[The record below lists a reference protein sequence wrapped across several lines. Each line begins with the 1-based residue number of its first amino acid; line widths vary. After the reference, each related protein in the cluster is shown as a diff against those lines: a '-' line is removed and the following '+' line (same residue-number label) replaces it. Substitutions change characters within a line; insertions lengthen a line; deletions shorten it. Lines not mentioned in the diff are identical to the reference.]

1 MGLTSEIYLTKKFI
15 SKEEWLELINTI
27 SNYNGFLRKWK
38 IIITNDRNQ
47 IRYFVKTRCSLPATI
62 NNLNSFLLKPTKEIK
77 ATKQNYTL
85 LFLPKVGSSIIDLI
99 NYSEI
104 RNKGTLEYL
113 EISFLKLYEDKI
125 KSKIRFYLNKNGV
138 TKKYNV
144 IFAIPTSILSADFE
158 GNKRYFYKSSP
169 KYLEINKI
177 LHLLIT
183 ELGYNLGGLA
193 TGLGISSVV
202 IALAAQD
209 IAKSFLA
216 GISIISDRPFEIGD
230 YITVGDLSGTVEDI
244 TFRTTRIRNA
254 DDQVIV
260 LPNSVLTDN
269 NIINSSK
276 RDCRRFRIVLT
287 LELDTPLEKVT
298 QLTEN
303 IKLALTTHPQVINE
317 TVKVFFETI
326 SADGIDLSIDLKTSA
341 LEYVDYLKFKE
352 EINYTLLDMVNQAK
366 IGLAYPSQSIYLK
379 KD

>member
-1 MGLTSEIYLTKKFI
+1 MKFLNEILDFFKSLTMENAIDIGIGLAIIVIFKIISSSLAYIIVKMFKFKVKDKNKI
-15 SKEEWLELINTI
+15 KN
-27 SNYNGFLRKWK
+27 NGFYKPLKSFFIILGIYIGFMVLK
-38 IIITNDRNQ
+38 LPTDVFAIITKVFKICVILLATKGFSNLFDSNSESFAKLREKLNFNGND
-47 IRYFVKTRCSLPATI
+47 TTI
-62 NNLNSFLLKPTKEIK
+62 NFFSKVAK
-77 ATKQNYTL
+77 ALIY
-85 LFLPKVGSSIIDLI
+85 IIAGFI
-99 NYSEI
+99 
-104 RNKGTLEYL
+104 
-113 EISFLKLYEDKI
+113 
-125 KSKIRFYLNKNGV
+125 
-138 TKKYNV
+138 
-144 IFAIPTSILSADFE
+144 
-158 GNKRYFYKSSP
+158 
-169 KYLEINKI
+169 
-177 LHLLIT
+177 LIT

-230 YITVGDLSGTVEDI
+230 YITVGELSGTVEDI

-254 DDQVIV
+254 DNQVIV
-260 LPNSVLTDN
+260 LPNSILTDN

-276 RDCRRFRIVLT
+276 RDTRRFFTVLT
-287 LELDTPLEKVT
+287 LELDTPLEKVS

-303 IKLALTTHPQVINE
+303 MKLALTTHPQVINE
-317 TVKVFFETI
+317 TVKVFFEKF
-326 SADGIDLSIDLKTSA
+326 SADGIDLSIDLKTNA

>member
-1 MGLTSEIYLTKKFI
+1 MKFLNEILDFFKNLTIENAVDIGIGLAIIVIFKIISSPIAYMIVKMFKFKVKDKNKI
-15 SKEEWLELINTI
+15 KN
-27 SNYNGFLRKWK
+27 NGFYKPLKSFFVILGIYIGFMVLKLPTDVFAVITKIFKICVILLATKGFSNLFDSNSESFAKLREKLNFDG
-38 IIITNDRNQ
+38 ND
-47 IRYFVKTRCSLPATI
+47 TTI
-62 NNLNSFLLKPTKEIK
+62 NFFSKVAK
-77 ATKQNYTL
+77 ALIY
-85 LFLPKVGSSIIDLI
+85 IIAGFI
-99 NYSEI
+99 
-104 RNKGTLEYL
+104 
-113 EISFLKLYEDKI
+113 
-125 KSKIRFYLNKNGV
+125 
-138 TKKYNV
+138 
-144 IFAIPTSILSADFE
+144 
-158 GNKRYFYKSSP
+158 
-169 KYLEINKI
+169 
-177 LHLLIT
+177 LIT

-216 GISIISDRPFEIGD
+216 GISII
-230 YITVGDLSGTVEDI
+230 SGTVEDI

>member
-1 MGLTSEIYLTKKFI
+1 MKFLNEILDFFKNLTLENAIDIGIGLAIIVIFKIISSPIAYMIVKMFKFKVKDKNKI
-15 SKEEWLELINTI
+15 KN
-27 SNYNGFLRKWK
+27 NGFYKPLKSF
-38 IIITNDRNQ
+38 
-47 IRYFVKTRCSLPATI
+47 FVVLGIYIGFMVLKLPADVFAVITKIFKICVILLATKGFSNLFDSNSESFAKLREKLNFDGNDTTI
-62 NNLNSFLLKPTKEIK
+62 NFFSKVAK
-77 ATKQNYTL
+77 ALIY
-85 LFLPKVGSSIIDLI
+85 IIAGFI
-99 NYSEI
+99 
-104 RNKGTLEYL
+104 
-113 EISFLKLYEDKI
+113 
-125 KSKIRFYLNKNGV
+125 
-138 TKKYNV
+138 
-144 IFAIPTSILSADFE
+144 
-158 GNKRYFYKSSP
+158 
-169 KYLEINKI
+169 
-177 LHLLIT
+177 LIT

-254 DDQVIV
+254 DNQVIV

-276 RDCRRFRIVLT
+276 RDSRRFFTVLT

>member
-1 MGLTSEIYLTKKFI
+1 MKFLNEILDFFKNLTIENAVDIGIGLAIIVIFKIISSPIAYMIVKMFKFKVKDKNKI
-15 SKEEWLELINTI
+15 KN
-27 SNYNGFLRKWK
+27 NGFYKPLKSF
-38 IIITNDRNQ
+38 
-47 IRYFVKTRCSLPATI
+47 FVILGIYIGFMVLKLPADVFAGITKIFKICVILLATKGFSNLFDSNSESFAKLREKLNFDGNDTTI
-62 NNLNSFLLKPTKEIK
+62 NFFSKVAK
-77 ATKQNYTL
+77 ALIY
-85 LFLPKVGSSIIDLI
+85 IIAGFI
-99 NYSEI
+99 
-104 RNKGTLEYL
+104 
-113 EISFLKLYEDKI
+113 
-125 KSKIRFYLNKNGV
+125 
-138 TKKYNV
+138 
-144 IFAIPTSILSADFE
+144 
-158 GNKRYFYKSSP
+158 
-169 KYLEINKI
+169 
-177 LHLLIT
+177 LIT

-254 DDQVIV
+254 DNQVIV
-260 LPNSVLTDN
+260 IPNSVLTDN

-276 RDCRRFRIVLT
+276 RESRRFFTVLT

-303 IKLALTTHPQVINE
+303 IKLALTKHPQVINE

>member
-1 MGLTSEIYLTKKFI
+1 MKFLNEIWDFFKNLTIENAVDIGIGLAIIVIFKIISSPIAYMIVKMFKFKVKDKNKI
-15 SKEEWLELINTI
+15 KN
-27 SNYNGFLRKWK
+27 NGFYKPLKSF
-38 IIITNDRNQ
+38 
-47 IRYFVKTRCSLPATI
+47 FVILGIYIGFMVLKLPADVFAVITKIFKICVILLATKGFSNLFDSNSESFAKLREKLNFDGNDTTI
-62 NNLNSFLLKPTKEIK
+62 NFFSKVAK
-77 ATKQNYTL
+77 ALIY
-85 LFLPKVGSSIIDLI
+85 IIAGFI
-99 NYSEI
+99 
-104 RNKGTLEYL
+104 
-113 EISFLKLYEDKI
+113 
-125 KSKIRFYLNKNGV
+125 
-138 TKKYNV
+138 
-144 IFAIPTSILSADFE
+144 
-158 GNKRYFYKSSP
+158 
-169 KYLEINKI
+169 
-177 LHLLIT
+177 LIT

-193 TGLGISSVV
+193 TGLGISSIV

-287 LELDTPLEKVT
+287 LELDTTLEKVT

>member
-1 MGLTSEIYLTKKFI
+1 MKFLNEILDFFKNLTLENAIDIGIGLAIIVIFKIISSPIAYMIVKMFKFKVKDKNKI
-15 SKEEWLELINTI
+15 KN
-27 SNYNGFLRKWK
+27 NGFYKPLKSF
-38 IIITNDRNQ
+38 
-47 IRYFVKTRCSLPATI
+47 FVILGIYIGFMVLKLPADVFAGITKIFKICVILLATKGFSNLFDSNSESFAKLREKLNFDGNDTTI
-62 NNLNSFLLKPTKEIK
+62 NFFSKVAK
-77 ATKQNYTL
+77 ALIY
-85 LFLPKVGSSIIDLI
+85 IIAGFI
-99 NYSEI
+99 
-104 RNKGTLEYL
+104 
-113 EISFLKLYEDKI
+113 
-125 KSKIRFYLNKNGV
+125 
-138 TKKYNV
+138 
-144 IFAIPTSILSADFE
+144 
-158 GNKRYFYKSSP
+158 
-169 KYLEINKI
+169 
-177 LHLLIT
+177 LIT

-254 DDQVIV
+254 DNQVIV
-260 LPNSVLTDN
+260 IPNSVLTDN

-276 RDCRRFRIVLT
+276 RESRRFFTVLT

>member
-1 MGLTSEIYLTKKFI
+1 MKFLNEILDFFKNLTIENAVDIGIGLAIIVIFKIISSPIAYMIVKMFKFKVKDKNKI
-15 SKEEWLELINTI
+15 KN
-27 SNYNGFLRKWK
+27 NGFYKPLKSF
-38 IIITNDRNQ
+38 
-47 IRYFVKTRCSLPATI
+47 FVILGIYIGFMVLKLPADIFAVITKIFKICVILLATKGFSNLFDSNSESFAKLREKLNFDGNDTTI
-62 NNLNSFLLKPTKEIK
+62 NFFSKVAK
-77 ATKQNYTL
+77 ALIY
-85 LFLPKVGSSIIDLI
+85 IIAGFI
-99 NYSEI
+99 
-104 RNKGTLEYL
+104 
-113 EISFLKLYEDKI
+113 
-125 KSKIRFYLNKNGV
+125 
-138 TKKYNV
+138 
-144 IFAIPTSILSADFE
+144 
-158 GNKRYFYKSSP
+158 
-169 KYLEINKI
+169 
-177 LHLLIT
+177 LIT

-276 RDCRRFRIVLT
+276 RDCRRLRIVLT

-341 LEYVDYLKFKE
+341 LEYIDYLKFKE

>member
-1 MGLTSEIYLTKKFI
+1 MKFLNEILDFFKNLTIENAVDIGIGLVIIVIFKIISSPIAYMIVKMFKFKVKDKNKI
-15 SKEEWLELINTI
+15 KN
-27 SNYNGFLRKWK
+27 NGFYKPLKSF
-38 IIITNDRNQ
+38 
-47 IRYFVKTRCSLPATI
+47 FVILGIYIGFMVLKLPADIFAVITKIFKICVILLATKGFSNLFDSNSESFAKLREKLNFDGNDTTI
-62 NNLNSFLLKPTKEIK
+62 NFFSKVAK
-77 ATKQNYTL
+77 ALIY
-85 LFLPKVGSSIIDLI
+85 IIAGFI
-99 NYSEI
+99 
-104 RNKGTLEYL
+104 
-113 EISFLKLYEDKI
+113 
-125 KSKIRFYLNKNGV
+125 
-138 TKKYNV
+138 
-144 IFAIPTSILSADFE
+144 
-158 GNKRYFYKSSP
+158 
-169 KYLEINKI
+169 
-177 LHLLIT
+177 LIT

-254 DDQVIV
+254 DNQVIV
-260 LPNSVLTDN
+260 IPNSVLTDN

-276 RDCRRFRIVLT
+276 RESRRFFTVLT

>member
-1 MGLTSEIYLTKKFI
+1 MKFLNEILDFFKNLTLENAIDIGIGLAIVVIFKIISSPIAYMIVKMFKFKVKDKNKI
-15 SKEEWLELINTI
+15 KN
-27 SNYNGFLRKWK
+27 NGFYKPLKSF
-38 IIITNDRNQ
+38 
-47 IRYFVKTRCSLPATI
+47 FVILGIYIGFMVLKLPADVFAGITKIFKICVILLATKGFSNLFDSNSESFAKLREKLNFDGNDTTI
-62 NNLNSFLLKPTKEIK
+62 NFFSKVAK
-77 ATKQNYTL
+77 ALIY
-85 LFLPKVGSSIIDLI
+85 IIAGFI
-99 NYSEI
+99 
-104 RNKGTLEYL
+104 
-113 EISFLKLYEDKI
+113 
-125 KSKIRFYLNKNGV
+125 
-138 TKKYNV
+138 
-144 IFAIPTSILSADFE
+144 
-158 GNKRYFYKSSP
+158 
-169 KYLEINKI
+169 
-177 LHLLIT
+177 LIT

-254 DDQVIV
+254 DNQVIV
-260 LPNSVLTDN
+260 IPNSVLTDN

-276 RDCRRFRIVLT
+276 RESRRFFTVLT

-326 SADGIDLSIDLKTSA
+326 SADGIDLSIDLITSA

>member
-1 MGLTSEIYLTKKFI
+1 MKFLNEILDFFKNLTIENAVDIGIGLAIIVIFKIISSPIAYMIVKMFKFKVKDKNKI
-15 SKEEWLELINTI
+15 KN
-27 SNYNGFLRKWK
+27 NGFYKPLKSF
-38 IIITNDRNQ
+38 
-47 IRYFVKTRCSLPATI
+47 FVILGIYIGFMVLKLPADVFAVITKIFKICVILLATKGFSNLFDSNSESFAKLREKLNFNGNDTTI
-62 NNLNSFLLKPTKEIK
+62 NFFSKVAK
-77 ATKQNYTL
+77 ALIY
-85 LFLPKVGSSIIDLI
+85 IIAGFI
-99 NYSEI
+99 
-104 RNKGTLEYL
+104 
-113 EISFLKLYEDKI
+113 
-125 KSKIRFYLNKNGV
+125 
-138 TKKYNV
+138 
-144 IFAIPTSILSADFE
+144 
-158 GNKRYFYKSSP
+158 
-169 KYLEINKI
+169 
-177 LHLLIT
+177 LIT

-230 YITVGDLSGTVEDI
+230 YITVGNLSGTVEDI

-254 DDQVIV
+254 DNQVIV
-260 LPNSVLTDN
+260 LPNSILTDN

-276 RDCRRFRIVLT
+276 RDSRRFFTVLT

-298 QLTEN
+298 ELTEN

-317 TVKVFFETI
+317 TVKVFFEKI
-326 SADGIDLSIDLKTSA
+326 SADGIDLSIDLKTNA
-341 LEYVDYLKFKE
+341 LEYIDYLKFKE

>member
-1 MGLTSEIYLTKKFI
+1 MKFLNEILDFFKNLTIENAVDIGIGLAIIVIFKIISSPIAYMIVKMFKFKVKDKNKI
-15 SKEEWLELINTI
+15 KN
-27 SNYNGFLRKWK
+27 NGFYKPLKSF
-38 IIITNDRNQ
+38 
-47 IRYFVKTRCSLPATI
+47 FVILGIYIGFMVLKLPADIFAVITKIFKICVILLATKGFSNLFDSNSESFAKLREKLNFDGNDTTI
-62 NNLNSFLLKPTKEIK
+62 NFFSKVAK
-77 ATKQNYTL
+77 ALIY
-85 LFLPKVGSSIIDLI
+85 IIAGFI
-99 NYSEI
+99 
-104 RNKGTLEYL
+104 
-113 EISFLKLYEDKI
+113 
-125 KSKIRFYLNKNGV
+125 
-138 TKKYNV
+138 
-144 IFAIPTSILSADFE
+144 
-158 GNKRYFYKSSP
+158 
-169 KYLEINKI
+169 
-177 LHLLIT
+177 LIT

-276 RDCRRFRIVLT
+276 RDYRRFRIVLT

-366 IGLAYPSQSIYLK
+366 IDLAYPSQSIYLK

>member
-1 MGLTSEIYLTKKFI
+1 MKFLNEILDFFKNLTIENAIDIGIGLAIILIFKII
-15 SKEEWLELINTI
+15 SSPIAYMIVKMFKLKVKDKNKIKN
-27 SNYNGFLRKWK
+27 NGFYKPLKSFFVVLGIYIGFMVLKLPADIFAVITKVFKICVILLATKGFSNLFDSNSESFAKLREKLNFDGNDTTINFFSK
-38 IIITNDRNQ
+38 VAKALIYIITGF
-47 IRYFVKTRCSLPATI
+47 I
-62 NNLNSFLLKPTKEIK
+62 
-77 ATKQNYTL
+77 
-85 LFLPKVGSSIIDLI
+85 
-99 NYSEI
+99 
-104 RNKGTLEYL
+104 
-113 EISFLKLYEDKI
+113 
-125 KSKIRFYLNKNGV
+125 
-138 TKKYNV
+138 
-144 IFAIPTSILSADFE
+144 
-158 GNKRYFYKSSP
+158 
-169 KYLEINKI
+169 
-177 LHLLIT
+177 LIT

-209 IAKSFLA
+209 IAKSFFA

-254 DDQVIV
+254 DNQVIV

-276 RDCRRFRIVLT
+276 RDSRRFFTVLT

-352 EINYTLLDMVNQAK
+352 EINYTLLDMANQAK

>member
-1 MGLTSEIYLTKKFI
+1 MKFLNEILDFFKNLTIENAIDIGIGLAIIVIFKIISSSLAYIIVKMFKFKI
-15 SKEEWLELINTI
+15 KDKNKIKN
-27 SNYNGFLRKWK
+27 NGFYKPLKSF
-38 IIITNDRNQ
+38 
-47 IRYFVKTRCSLPATI
+47 FVILGIYIGFMVLKLPADIFAVITKIFKICVILLATKGFSNLFDSNSESFAKLREKLNFDGNDTTI
-62 NNLNSFLLKPTKEIK
+62 NFFSKVAK
-77 ATKQNYTL
+77 ALIY
-85 LFLPKVGSSIIDLI
+85 IIAGFI
-99 NYSEI
+99 
-104 RNKGTLEYL
+104 
-113 EISFLKLYEDKI
+113 
-125 KSKIRFYLNKNGV
+125 
-138 TKKYNV
+138 
-144 IFAIPTSILSADFE
+144 
-158 GNKRYFYKSSP
+158 
-169 KYLEINKI
+169 
-177 LHLLIT
+177 LIT

-254 DDQVIV
+254 DNQVIV
-260 LPNSVLTDN
+260 IPNSVLTDN

-276 RDCRRFRIVLT
+276 RESRRFFTVLT

>member
-1 MGLTSEIYLTKKFI
+1 MKFLNEILDFFKNLTIENAVDIGIGLAIIVIFKIISSPIAYMIVKMFKFKVKDKNKI
-15 SKEEWLELINTI
+15 KN
-27 SNYNGFLRKWK
+27 NGFYKPLKSF
-38 IIITNDRNQ
+38 
-47 IRYFVKTRCSLPATI
+47 FVILGIYIGFMVLKLPADIFAVITKIFKICVILLATKGFSNLFDSNSESFAKLREKLNFDGNDTTI
-62 NNLNSFLLKPTKEIK
+62 NFFSKVAK
-77 ATKQNYTL
+77 ALIY
-85 LFLPKVGSSIIDLI
+85 IIAGFI
-99 NYSEI
+99 
-104 RNKGTLEYL
+104 
-113 EISFLKLYEDKI
+113 
-125 KSKIRFYLNKNGV
+125 
-138 TKKYNV
+138 
-144 IFAIPTSILSADFE
+144 
-158 GNKRYFYKSSP
+158 
-169 KYLEINKI
+169 
-177 LHLLIT
+177 LIT

-254 DDQVIV
+254 DNQVIV
-260 LPNSVLTDN
+260 IPNSVLTDN

-276 RDCRRFRIVLT
+276 RESRRFFTVLT

>member
-1 MGLTSEIYLTKKFI
+1 MKFLNEILDFFKNLTIENAIDIGIGLAIIVIFKIISSSLAYIIVKMFKFKI
-15 SKEEWLELINTI
+15 KDKNKIKN
-27 SNYNGFLRKWK
+27 NGFYKPLKSFFIVLGIYIGFMVLKLPTDVFAVITKVFKICVILLATKGFSNLFDSNSESFAKLREKLNFNG
-38 IIITNDRNQ
+38 ND
-47 IRYFVKTRCSLPATI
+47 TTI
-62 NNLNSFLLKPTKEIK
+62 NFFSKVAK
-77 ATKQNYTL
+77 ALIY
-85 LFLPKVGSSIIDLI
+85 IIAGFI
-99 NYSEI
+99 
-104 RNKGTLEYL
+104 
-113 EISFLKLYEDKI
+113 
-125 KSKIRFYLNKNGV
+125 
-138 TKKYNV
+138 
-144 IFAIPTSILSADFE
+144 
-158 GNKRYFYKSSP
+158 
-169 KYLEINKI
+169 
-177 LHLLIT
+177 LIT

-230 YITVGDLSGTVEDI
+230 YITVGELSGTVEDI

-254 DDQVIV
+254 ESQVIV
-260 LPNSVLTDN
+260 LPNSILTDN

-276 RDCRRFRIVLT
+276 RDTRRFFTVLT
-287 LELDTPLEKVT
+287 LELDTPLEKVS

-303 IKLALTTHPQVINE
+303 MKLALTTHPQIINE

>member
-1 MGLTSEIYLTKKFI
+1 MKFLNEILDFFKNLTIENAVDIGIGLAIIVIFKIISSPIAYMIVKMFKFKVKDKNKI
-15 SKEEWLELINTI
+15 KN
-27 SNYNGFLRKWK
+27 NGFYKPLKSF
-38 IIITNDRNQ
+38 
-47 IRYFVKTRCSLPATI
+47 FVILGIYIGFMVLKLPADVFAVITKIFKICVILLATKGFSNLFDSNSESFAKLREKLNFDGNDTTI
-62 NNLNSFLLKPTKEIK
+62 NFFSKVAK
-77 ATKQNYTL
+77 ALIY
-85 LFLPKVGSSIIDLI
+85 IIAGFI
-99 NYSEI
+99 
-104 RNKGTLEYL
+104 
-113 EISFLKLYEDKI
+113 
-125 KSKIRFYLNKNGV
+125 
-138 TKKYNV
+138 
-144 IFAIPTSILSADFE
+144 
-158 GNKRYFYKSSP
+158 
-169 KYLEINKI
+169 
-177 LHLLIT
+177 LIT
-183 ELGYNLGGLA
+183 ELGYNLGGWA

>member
-1 MGLTSEIYLTKKFI
+1 MKFLNEILDFFKNLTIENAVDIGIGLAIIVIFKIISSPLAYMIVKMLKFKVKDKNKI
-15 SKEEWLELINTI
+15 KN
-27 SNYNGFLRKWK
+27 NGFYKPLKSF
-38 IIITNDRNQ
+38 
-47 IRYFVKTRCSLPATI
+47 FVVLGIYIGFMVLKLPADIFAVITKIFKICVILLATKGFSNLFDSNSESFAKLREKLNFDGNDTTI
-62 NNLNSFLLKPTKEIK
+62 NFFSKVAK
-77 ATKQNYTL
+77 ALIY
-85 LFLPKVGSSIIDLI
+85 IIAGFI
-99 NYSEI
+99 
-104 RNKGTLEYL
+104 
-113 EISFLKLYEDKI
+113 
-125 KSKIRFYLNKNGV
+125 
-138 TKKYNV
+138 
-144 IFAIPTSILSADFE
+144 
-158 GNKRYFYKSSP
+158 
-169 KYLEINKI
+169 
-177 LHLLIT
+177 LIT

-230 YITVGDLSGTVEDI
+230 YITVGNLSGTVEDI

-254 DDQVIV
+254 DNQVIV
-260 LPNSVLTDN
+260 LPNNVLTDN

-276 RDCRRFRIVLT
+276 RDSRRFFTVLT

-298 QLTEN
+298 ELTEN

-352 EINYTLLDMVNQAK
+352 EINYTLLDMVNRAK

>member
-1 MGLTSEIYLTKKFI
+1 MKFLNEILDFFKNLTLENAIDIGIGLAIVVIFKIISSPIAYMIVKMFKFKVKDKNKI
-15 SKEEWLELINTI
+15 KN
-27 SNYNGFLRKWK
+27 NGFYKPLKSF
-38 IIITNDRNQ
+38 
-47 IRYFVKTRCSLPATI
+47 FVILGIYIGFMVLKLPADIFAVITKIFKICVILLATKGFSNLFDSNSESFAKLREKLNFDGNDTTI
-62 NNLNSFLLKPTKEIK
+62 NFFSKVAK
-77 ATKQNYTL
+77 ALIY
-85 LFLPKVGSSIIDLI
+85 IIAGFI
-99 NYSEI
+99 
-104 RNKGTLEYL
+104 
-113 EISFLKLYEDKI
+113 
-125 KSKIRFYLNKNGV
+125 
-138 TKKYNV
+138 
-144 IFAIPTSILSADFE
+144 
-158 GNKRYFYKSSP
+158 
-169 KYLEINKI
+169 
-177 LHLLIT
+177 LIT

-254 DDQVIV
+254 DNQVIV
-260 LPNSVLTDN
+260 IPNSVLTDN

-276 RDCRRFRIVLT
+276 RESRRFFTVLT

>member
-1 MGLTSEIYLTKKFI
+1 MKFLNEILDFFKNLTLENAIDIGIGLAIIVIFKIISSPIAYMIVKMFKFKVKDKNKI
-15 SKEEWLELINTI
+15 KN
-27 SNYNGFLRKWK
+27 NGFYKPLKSF
-38 IIITNDRNQ
+38 
-47 IRYFVKTRCSLPATI
+47 FVVLGIYIGFMVLKLPADVFAVITKIFKICVILLATKGFSNLFDSNSESFAKLREKLNFDGNDTTI
-62 NNLNSFLLKPTKEIK
+62 NFFSKVAK
-77 ATKQNYTL
+77 ALIY
-85 LFLPKVGSSIIDLI
+85 IIAGFI
-99 NYSEI
+99 
-104 RNKGTLEYL
+104 
-113 EISFLKLYEDKI
+113 
-125 KSKIRFYLNKNGV
+125 
-138 TKKYNV
+138 
-144 IFAIPTSILSADFE
+144 
-158 GNKRYFYKSSP
+158 
-169 KYLEINKI
+169 
-177 LHLLIT
+177 LIT

-230 YITVGDLSGTVEDI
+230 YITVSNRSGTVEDI

>member
-1 MGLTSEIYLTKKFI
+1 MKFLNEILDFFKNLTIENAVDIGIGLAIIVIFKIISSPIAYMIVKMFKFKVKDKNKI
-15 SKEEWLELINTI
+15 KN
-27 SNYNGFLRKWK
+27 NGFYKPLKSF
-38 IIITNDRNQ
+38 
-47 IRYFVKTRCSLPATI
+47 FVILGIYIGFMVLKLPADVFAVITKIFKICVILLATKGFSNLFDSNSESFAKLREKLNFDGNDTTI
-62 NNLNSFLLKPTKEIK
+62 NFFSKVAK
-77 ATKQNYTL
+77 ALIY
-85 LFLPKVGSSIIDLI
+85 IIAGFI
-99 NYSEI
+99 
-104 RNKGTLEYL
+104 
-113 EISFLKLYEDKI
+113 
-125 KSKIRFYLNKNGV
+125 
-138 TKKYNV
+138 
-144 IFAIPTSILSADFE
+144 
-158 GNKRYFYKSSP
+158 
-169 KYLEINKI
+169 
-177 LHLLIT
+177 LIT

-260 LPNSVLTDN
+260 LPNSALTDN

-366 IGLAYPSQSIYLK
+366 IVLAYPSQSIYLK

>member
-1 MGLTSEIYLTKKFI
+1 MKFLNEILDFFKNLTIENAEDIGIGLAIIVIFKIISSPIAYMIVKMFKFKVKDKNKI
-15 SKEEWLELINTI
+15 KN
-27 SNYNGFLRKWK
+27 NGFYKPLKSF
-38 IIITNDRNQ
+38 
-47 IRYFVKTRCSLPATI
+47 FVILGIYIGFMVLKLPADIFAVITKIFKICVILLATKGFSNLFDSNSESFAKLREKLNFDGNDTTI
-62 NNLNSFLLKPTKEIK
+62 NFFSKVAK
-77 ATKQNYTL
+77 ALIY
-85 LFLPKVGSSIIDLI
+85 IIAGFI
-99 NYSEI
+99 
-104 RNKGTLEYL
+104 
-113 EISFLKLYEDKI
+113 
-125 KSKIRFYLNKNGV
+125 
-138 TKKYNV
+138 
-144 IFAIPTSILSADFE
+144 
-158 GNKRYFYKSSP
+158 
-169 KYLEINKI
+169 
-177 LHLLIT
+177 LIT